1 MRTSLQEINEEPE
14 IYRSTMFRTGLWR
27 ARVVNV
33 QDPEGR
39 GRVQVRILQL
49 HLTPSGATLGA
60 DASTAQGRVE
70 TVRGGG
76 GTEVEIVASAVGVPN
91 PPNRFNGVPDTA
103 LPWAEPCFPWGGQKR
118 VIGDKAPNGNVHEG
132 FYMIPEVGSTV
143 WVAFENGWV
152 QRPVWLGGWYGVD
165 ELPDEV
171 DPQNPEKVRLIKTR
185 IGHVLLFDDRSGNER
200 VFLATADDDG
210 LPDANSDGPRIRF
223 LELDDAN
230 ATLTLRNAPAGDDEQ
245 VLLMER
251 TPKKITIINGANQ
264 KIEIDGTA
272 ARTTVQNS
280 PTQTVVQ
287 DGTAGITTI
296 TDGAVVVTL
305 NATAGTITFT
315 NGVTT
320 ITVDA
325 AGGTSVTGP
334 GGAAITLGTG
344 AVEGVCLDSLI
355 DVINAMVTIFNA
367 HTHGGVQAGGG
378 NTAVPNTIQVGGVKG
393 TNSSSTVTAKL

>member
-1 MRTSLQEINEEPE
+1 
-14 IYRSTMFRTGLWR
+14 MFRTGIWR

-33 QDPEGR
+33 NDPENR
-39 GRVQVRILQL
+39 GRVQVRIPQL
-49 HLTPSGATLGA
+49 HLTPSGSTLGA
-60 DASTAQGRVE
+60 DAATAQGKVE
-70 TVRGGG
+70 TVRTNAG
-76 GTEVEIVASAVGVPN
+76 GTEVEVLAVEIGVPN

-103 LPWAEPCFPWGGQKR
+103 LPWAEPCLPWGGQKR
-118 VIGDKAPNGNVHEG
+118 VPENKAPNGNVHEG

-152 QRPVWLGGWYGVD
+152 QRPVWLGSWYGVD
-165 ELPDEV
+165 ELPDEI
-171 DPQNPEKVRLIKTR
+171 DPANPEKIRLIKTR
-185 IGHVLLFDDRSGNER
+185 IGHMLLFDDAAGKER

-223 LELDDAN
+223 LELDDAGEK
-230 ATLTLRNAPAGDDEQ
+230 LTLRNAPAGDDEQ

-251 TPKKITIINGANQ
+251 TAKKITIINGTNQ
-264 KIEIDGTA
+264 KIEVDGTA
-272 ARTTVQNS
+272 SKTTVQNS

-287 DGTAGITTI
+287 DATAGTTTI

-325 AGGTSVTGP
+325 VGNTTVADAGASL
-334 GGAAITLGTG
+334 ITLGIG
-344 AVEGVCLDSLI
+344 AAQGVCLDSLI
-355 DVINAMVTIFNA
+355 TVIGAMVAAYNA
-367 HTHGGVQAGGG
+367 HTHNMAVGAPPPSEQMTAPVIGV
-378 NTAVPNTIQVGGVKG
+378 
-393 TNSSSTVTAKL
+393 NSSSTVRAKL